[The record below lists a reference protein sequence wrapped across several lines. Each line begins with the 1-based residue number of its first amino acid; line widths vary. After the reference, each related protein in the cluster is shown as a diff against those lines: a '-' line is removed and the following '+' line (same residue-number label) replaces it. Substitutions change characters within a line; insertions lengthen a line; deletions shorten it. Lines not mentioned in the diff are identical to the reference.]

1 MKKYLFFIYILAL
14 PYFGYSQQASLDS
27 LRAIAAEQ
35 LSTEARYAYYK
46 ELGRQAEKLRQ
57 FEEAFFAYE
66 QGEQLSS
73 ALEDWSELVGF
84 ISLRGQLLLDREQLL
99 KAMQAFEDAIRL
111 MRDKVSQEEINNYI
125 YIDIGNLYY
134 KRGYGEEAKRYYQY
148 ALAGFERQEDVSG
161 ISLAYRNLALIY
173 KRLKMADSMFVVL
186 DRSAPYIQEDQL
198 LEQFNLLTYYG
209 FAHHLEEAYDKA
221 VDYAKR
227 ALVLAQEHAEQIG
240 PQIGLAHLNLAVYLE
255 RDSNYL
261 ASVAHYDSALI
272 YLPIK
277 DFILINK
284 ASALLR
290 AQNIEAAMNIVRRLD
305 QQERLQAMQENERRK
320 AWEVFM
326 RAYEASKQ
334 PQQALFYA
342 KVYNQYLQDRKQAPN
357 MLKELEIGQA
367 AISLKKDIELREQ
380 EAELRYEQ
388 ALREE
393 KEAYNRLYLSA
404 LVALL
409 LLLFFLFWLY
419 KQLAKNRSLLRESY
433 AKLQQY
439 SKNQDQLYAIL
450 AHDLRRPFGQLL
462 QANQTLA
469 QAVLGS
475 SWQKWGQQ
483 AEESAQK
490 LYFLFEELL
499 AWIKQQRGGIRPQL
513 QLHKWEQLQRDLL
526 APLQLQLADKQI
538 SLVVQA
544 PSQAEIYTDAYLLQT
559 ILRNLMSN
567 AIRFSPEKGQIRL
580 SLVAKQEGFC
590 LVIQDEGEGLSEE
603 ALAHF
608 FEQQSSGNSGLGLS
622 LVQSFV
628 QLLGGKISVES
639 QNGLLISIFLPQEE
653 MGTFAAQQSEQRQF
667 GQAPSV
673 QQLTAASGLRKELE
687 ALNAY
692 EVGRL
697 YQLRQEQAADGPI
710 YQALN
715 RLLQLQYQAKT
726 ADFEAEKQQLIAR
739 LMA

>member
-490 LYFLFEELL
+490 LYFL
-499 AWIKQQRGGIRPQL
+499 
-513 QLHKWEQLQRDLL
+513 
-526 APLQLQLADKQI
+526 
-538 SLVVQA
+538 
-544 PSQAEIYTDAYLLQT
+544 
-559 ILRNLMSN
+559 LRNYWLGLNS
-567 AIRFSPEKGQIRL
+567 KGG
-580 SLVAKQEGFC
+580 GFGHSC
-590 LVIQDEGEGLSEE
+590 SFI
-603 ALAHF
+603 
-608 FEQQSSGNSGLGLS
+608 SGNNCKGIFWPLFSCS
-622 LVQSFV
+622 LP
-628 QLLGGKISVES
+628 ISK
-639 QNGLLISIFLPQEE
+639 L
-653 MGTFAAQQSEQRQF
+653 A
-667 GQAPSV
+667 
-673 QQLTAASGLRKELE
+673 
-687 ALNAY
+687 
-692 EVGRL
+692 
-697 YQLRQEQAADGPI
+697 
-710 YQALN
+710 
-715 RLLQLQYQAKT
+715 
-726 ADFEAEKQQLIAR
+726 
-739 LMA
+739 